1 MSMSVLFIVFVLIP
15 SLLFLTEV
23 LVLIFNKRIRIN
35 LINHIIAEPIENL
48 ARDMFILFVLTIGT
62 VIVIPIVMI
71 YLIIVGTIKLFNF
84 AAIKLKDYLK
94 TTNRKIEIDA
104 VEFNMNLLSNRLM
117 GTLNLNPDLCN
128 SLTDEEVIK
137 VIDSVK
143 KKYSLRFLD

>member
-1 MSMSVLFIVFVLIP
+1 MSMSALFISFVLIP
-15 SLLFLTEV
+15 ALLFLTEV

-35 LINHIIAEPIENL
+35 LINNIIAEPIDNL
-48 ARDMFILFVLTIGT
+48 AKDMFILLVLTINA

-71 YLIIVGTIKLFNF
+71 YFIIIGTINLFNF
-84 AAIKLKDYLK
+84 TAMKLKEYLK
-94 TTNRKIEIDA
+94 STNRKIEIDA

-117 GTLNLNPDLCN
+117 ATLNLNADLCN

-137 VIDSVK
+137 VIDNVK